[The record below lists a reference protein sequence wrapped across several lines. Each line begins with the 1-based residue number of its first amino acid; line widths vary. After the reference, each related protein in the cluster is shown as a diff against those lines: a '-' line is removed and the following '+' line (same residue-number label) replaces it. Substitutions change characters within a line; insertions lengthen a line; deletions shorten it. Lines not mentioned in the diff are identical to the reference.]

1 MTKGQRIQKLRIDAS
16 LSQEAFASKIG
27 VSRQSVSKWEADK
40 AFPEVDKLAVIAR
53 EFGVTCDWLITGE
66 EILVEDDTNEQ
77 AENADTVS
85 ITKKHLLTLLI
96 YAGISTLAALA
107 LGVCLILQLIG

>member
-1 MTKGQRIQKLRIDAS
+1 MTKGQRIQKLRTDAS
-16 LSQEAFASKIG
+16 LSQEAFANMIG

-66 EILVEDDTNEQ
+66 DILVEDEESTQE
-77 AENADTVS
+77 EDTVS
-85 ITKKHLLTLLI
+85 IPKKRLITLLV
-96 YAGISTLAALA
+96 YSAVSTLAAIGFGAWLL
-107 LGVCLILQLIG
+107 LGMLG